1 MKIYK
6 NKTFWFIIL
15 SIVFICSQIS
25 IIACIDRDSELILL
39 DSDYKALLVENKK
52 KTESLDDQKIEAIKN
67 IISNSDDS
75 KTKLKEIK
83 KALKHDNY
91 FWYFV
96 GFLGEALFGS
106 RMFVQWI
113 ASEKAKR
120 NVIPV
125 SFWYLSL
132 SGSTLVFSYAIQ
144 LGDPVF
150 ILSKGAGFFIYIRN
164 IILLLKEKKTKI

>member
-1 MKIYK
+1 MKLFK
-6 NKTFWFIIL
+6 NKSFWFIIL
-15 SIVFICSQIS
+15 AIFFITSQVYLFASSSTVLNNEEMTISEIKDIVASS
-25 IIACIDRDSELILL
+25 DSAKSKIANIKS
-39 DSDYKALLVENKK
+39 
-52 KTESLDDQKIEAIKN
+52 AIKY
-67 IISNSDDS
+67 
-75 KTKLKEIK
+75 
-83 KALKHDNY
+83 DNY
-91 FWYFV
+91 FWYFI

-113 ASEKAKR
+113 ASEKAKK

-164 IILLLKEKKTKI
+164 IILLLKEKKD